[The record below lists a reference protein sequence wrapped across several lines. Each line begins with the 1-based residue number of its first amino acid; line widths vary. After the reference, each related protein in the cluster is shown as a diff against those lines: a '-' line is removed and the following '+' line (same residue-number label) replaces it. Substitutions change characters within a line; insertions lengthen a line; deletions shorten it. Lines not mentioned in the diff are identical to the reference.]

1 MDRRSFINWVGVGA
15 IATSLPV
22 AIAACSTKVAKQPTG
37 SAPATPASEFQPIGT
52 VAQLDQTGSLLN
64 KDTAIGAVLV
74 IRDTT
79 DPSKLIA
86 VNPTC
91 PHKGCIVDWKADQK
105 SFVCPC
111 HGAKF
116 ASSGQVS
123 QGPATEALPTYLTKL
138 AGQTILVKA
147 A

>member
-37 SAPATPASEFQPIGT
+37 SAPATPTSEFQPIGT
-52 VAQLDQTGSLLN
+52 VAELDQKGALLN
-64 KDTAIGAVLV
+64 KDMAIGAVLV
-74 IRDTT
+74 IRDAT

-91 PHKGCIVDWKADQK
+91 PHKGCIVDWKVDQK
-105 SFVCPC
+105 SFVC

-116 ASSGQVS
+116 ASSGQVT

-138 AGQTILVKA
+138 AGKTILVKA